1 MSNDQR
7 LALDNCIKCSIC
19 VAHCPVAKVTE
30 KFAGP
35 KQNGPD
41 LERFRLEEP
50 AAVHPSVGYCTNCKN
65 CDVACPSGVSVSTM
79 NCKAKG
85 EFVRQHGAPLRDQ
98 LLARVELMGKASRL
112 APALVNKL
120 GKVNFLRAMGEKFFG
135 VSKDMALPQYA
146 HKTFLELYKPPKISG
161 AKRKVLY
168 YPGCYVNYN
177 TPEVGLALVEIL
189 AHNNIEVVVDKFDCC
204 GLPIMANGLLD
215 VAEKYANKNVEKL
228 QSYVEQGYVVIT
240 TCPSCNLTLRRE
252 YQELFDIN
260 TEQLNANIVD
270 AFEYLEDL
278 HEQGE
283 LRINFQEVNLGVGY
297 HQPCHLKAA
306 GCGVPSL
313 NILRLIPGLQV
324 IDLDAGC
331 CGLSGSY
338 GFKKEKYPISQEI
351 GQNIIRAVNELGL
364 NRAISECGM
373 CQLQIAHLTG
383 VKVNHPV
390 QILAQSYGLGSY
402 IK

>member
-1 MSNDQR
+1 MSNDHR

-19 VAHCPVAKVTE
+19 VANCPVAKVTE

-41 LERFRLEEP
+41 LERFRLDEP

-85 EFVRQHGAPLRDQ
+85 EYVKQNGAPLRDQ
-98 LLARVELMGKASRL
+98 LLARVELMGKAARL
-112 APALVNKL
+112 APSLANEL
-120 GKVNFLRAMGEKFFG
+120 GKVKFLRAVGEKFFG
-135 VSKDMALPQYA
+135 VSKDMTLPHYA
-146 HKTFLELYKPPKISG
+146 RKTFLELYHPPGITG

-177 TPEVGLALVEIL
+177 APEVGLTLVNLL

-215 VAEKYANKNVEKL
+215 VAKKYANKNVEKL
-228 QSYVEQGYVVIT
+228 QSYIEQGYVVIT

-252 YQELFDIN
+252 YQEIFDIN
-260 TEQLNANIVD
+260 TEQLNDNILD
-270 AFEYLEDL
+270 AFEYLEGL
-278 HEQGE
+278 LEQGE
-283 LRINFQEVNLGVGY
+283 LKTNFQEVKLKVGY

-306 GCGVPSL
+306 GCGVPSM
-313 NILRLIPGLQV
+313 NILRFIPGLQV

-351 GQNIIRAVNELGL
+351 GQNIIRAVNELGV
-364 NRAISECGM
+364 NRVISECGM

-390 QILAQSYGLGSY
+390 QILAQSYGLGNY